1 MYKLAK
7 RWYNYSIKSKK
18 ELVMKGSI
26 RVIAGLLIAMGAVG
40 GLDAGSAT
48 LTEGILA
55 SIIGLAIMASGVKA
69 MNGGKLFA

>member
-1 MYKLAK
+1 
-7 RWYNYSIKSKK
+7 
-18 ELVMKGSI
+18 MKGSI